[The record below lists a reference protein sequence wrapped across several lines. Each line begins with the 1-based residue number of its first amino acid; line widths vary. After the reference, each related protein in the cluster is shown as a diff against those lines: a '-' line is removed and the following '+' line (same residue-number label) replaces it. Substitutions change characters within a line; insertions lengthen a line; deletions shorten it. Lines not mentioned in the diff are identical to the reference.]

1 VPSIV
6 SRGRE
11 THCQRRFAGTA
22 DDSLL
27 AFSPGRSTGADRR
40 FNGQIQR
47 DLIGARCWPVQHGR
61 VKTSGKMSDPWWKE
75 SVVYQIYPRSF
86 SDSNGDGIGD
96 LRGIIQRLDHLQQ
109 IGVDVIWLSPVYSP
123 NDDNGYDISD
133 YQDIMTDFGTLGD
146 WEELLAEMHE
156 RGIKLVMD
164 LVVNHTSD
172 EHPWFVESR
181 KSKDNPY
188 RNYYMWRPGKD
199 GREPN
204 NWESFFSGSA
214 WKYDA
219 ATDEYYLHLFS
230 TKQPDLNWENPKVRE
245 EVFAMMEW
253 WLKKG
258 TDGFRM
264 DVINMI
270 SKVPGL
276 PDVPALTDSKYQFG
290 GQYFLNGPRLMEFL
304 MEMKQKV
311 LSRYD
316 IIAVGET
323 PGVTTRHAVELTR
336 HGSGPLNMIFQFE
349 HMDLDKDPHGSK
361 WEWKALD
368 LNDFKGTMTLW
379 QKDLEGKGWNSLYLC
394 NHDQPRALSRFGD
407 DGRHRVESGKMLA
420 TFLHMLQ
427 GTPHVYQG
435 EEIGMTNVKFESI
448 IDYRD
453 IETLNMYKERVTE
466 GGADP
471 KAVLPMI
478 YAKSRDNART
488 PVQWDD
494 SENAGFTTGTPWIKV
509 NPNCKKINARQA
521 LADPDSLFYYYQ
533 RLIKLRKEKPIIVH
547 GSYDLILADDPEI
560 YAFTRTLDDQR
571 LVVILNFNKSLPV
584 FTLPESISF
593 SGCELVIS
601 NYSVDPTED
610 IRRFTLRPYEARV
623 YALC

>member
-1 VPSIV
+1 MK
-6 SRGRE
+6 
-11 THCQRRFAGTA
+11 T
-22 DDSLL
+22 
-27 AFSPGRSTGADRR
+27 PG
-40 FNGQIQR
+40 
-47 DLIGARCWPVQHGR
+47 
-61 VKTSGKMSDPWWKE
+61 KTSDPWWKE

-109 IGVDVIWLSPVYSP
+109 LGVDVIWLSPVYKSP

-133 YQDIMTDFGTLGD
+133 YQDIMTEFGTLGD
-146 WEELLAEMHE
+146 WEELLAEMHK
-156 RGIKLVMD
+156 RGLKLVMD

-188 RNYYMWRPGKD
+188 RNYYIWRPGKD

-316 IIAVGET
+316 IITVGET

-336 HGSGPLNMIFQFE
+336 QGSGPLNMIFQFE

-368 LNDFKGTMTLW
+368 LNDLKRTMTLW

-407 DGRHRVESGKMLA
+407 DGRYRVESGKMLA

-427 GTPHVYQG
+427 GTPYVYQG

-494 SENAGFTTGTPWIKV
+494 SENAGFTAGTPWIKV
-509 NPNCKKINARQA
+509 NPNYKEINARQA

-571 LVVILNFNKSLPV
+571 LVVILNFNKSQPV

-623 YALC
+623 HALS